1 MFAAGR
7 EFDGGGATK
16 GRRVV
21 ILRSRGNI
29 DDDGFRVATDVD
41 PVHLALPCSGEAVE
55 RGANGYGHS
64 AGAADASTCGSFG
77 IRSERE
83 AALRMKKFG
92 DFREERKA
100 IALGFHERSERSET
114 FFALDV
120 AGNQLDAVVVAGM
133 RFDDTGS
140 VEGNRGV
147 LRDGT
152 GMKEIERPDIERAAG
167 EVHACRCFGFDDH
180 GCELTR
186 FRGFSVEPV

>member
-29 DDDGFRVATDVD
+29 DDDGFRVAADVD

-55 RGANGYGHS
+55 RGANGYGHGT
-64 AGAADASTCGSFG
+64 GAANACACGSFG

-100 IALGFHERSERSET
+100 IRSEERRVGKECRS
-114 FFALDV
+114 
-120 AGNQLDAVVVAGM
+120 
-133 RFDDTGS
+133 RWS
-140 VEGNRGV
+140 
-147 LRDGT
+147 
-152 GMKEIERPDIERAAG
+152 PY
-167 EVHACRCFGFDDH
+167 H
-180 GCELTR
+180 
-186 FRGFSVEPV
+186 